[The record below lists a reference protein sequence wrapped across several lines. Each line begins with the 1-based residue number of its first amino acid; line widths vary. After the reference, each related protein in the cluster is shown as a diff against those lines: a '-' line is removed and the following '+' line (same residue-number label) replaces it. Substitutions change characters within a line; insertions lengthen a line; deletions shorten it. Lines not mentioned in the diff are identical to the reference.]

1 MKVFDK
7 PCVWITLIAKSTF
20 TVLVSGITVSSFAGP
35 ADDEQLLGLWQS
47 DHGCVVHIFEDESGS
62 LAGAAWGKGKESAE
76 LIIEFSGDRRFAW
89 KRKTKKSGF
98 GDDGEVDPKRSGRFI
113 VDLHDRQVLHS
124 DNWPCYHQRTGPAAK
139 FSRLSP
145 AKASG
150 LSVPDWYSDTL
161 SQVIEGGSGV
171 GTAKAKSQPQ
181 ETQVAETSQPTSVA
195 QSLQGVAQNNQ
206 AEQTSQ
212 SGGLGGLFN
221 ALNTFNQQMQEQVA
235 GQFPNAASNQGQSS
249 ALPSN
254 STESGGLAGLFGAA
268 GKKKNRTTSP
278 SSGQGQ
284 SSTTGL
290 GGLLSGLATA
300 DQPSSGSDSGP
311 RNLEEFRELVT
322 MGPVDAHFLG
332 KTLAEGEMLGSAP
345 AFPVTDSRVRYVQ
358 AILDTLV
365 RYSRTPFVYREY
377 VAMVLDDDEEINAFA
392 APGGFMAVYTGMLNL
407 CENEDELALV
417 LAHELAHSELDHGIS
432 AIVQQQS
439 SKFFGTFAGGMTG
452 NDLVGNFAN
461 SLYDIGVK
469 GYNVE
474 IEAEADE
481 RALLIAERAGYDP
494 KWYMG
499 VMEKL
504 HTFKGHYGGEGYPP
518 NRAELIRHHLGKV
531 SYLGSTEAFAARS
544 ARFHTVFGH

>member
-1 MKVFDK
+1 MFTVFDT
-7 PCVWITLIAKSTF
+7 PRGWITLIAKSTLM
-20 TVLVSGITVSSFAGP
+20 VLVSGITVSAVAGP
-35 ADDEQLLGLWQS
+35 AHDEKLLGLWQS
-47 DHGCVVHIFEDESGS
+47 ENGCVVHIFEDGSGS
-62 LAGAAWGKGKESAE
+62 LAGAAWGQRKESAE
-76 LIIEFSGDRRFAW
+76 LVIEFSGDRRFAW

-124 DNWPCYHQRTGPAAK
+124 DNWPCFAQRTGPAAK
-139 FSRLSP
+139 FSRQLPTTVS
-145 AKASG
+145 K

-161 SQVIEGGSGV
+161 SQAIEGGSGV
-171 GTAKAKSQPQ
+171 EVAKAKSQTE
-181 ETQVAETSQPTSVA
+181 ETQVSETPQPAVTE
-195 QSLQGVAQNNQ
+195 QSLQGINQNNQ

-212 SGGLGGLFN
+212 GGGLGGLLN
-221 ALNTFNQQMQEQVA
+221 ALNTFNQQMQGQVA
-235 GQFPNAASNQGQSS
+235 DQFPSAASNQGQ
-249 ALPSN
+249 PSTQL
-254 STESGGLAGLFGAA
+254 SGGTDSGGLTGLFGAA
-268 GKKKNRTTSP
+268 GKKKNTTTSP

-284 SSTTGL
+284 SSTAGL

-300 DQPSSGSDSGP
+300 GQPSSGSGTGP
-311 RNLEEFRELVT
+311 SNLAEFRDLVT

-332 KTLAEGEMLGSAP
+332 KDLAQKHMLGTAP
-345 AFPVTDSRVRYVQ
+345 ALSVTDHRVQYVQ
-358 AILDTLV
+358 AILDSLV
-365 RYSRTPFVYREY
+365 RYSRTPFVYQTY
-377 VAMVLDDDEEINAFA
+377 VAIVLEDEEINAFA
-392 APGGFMAVYTGMLNL
+392 VPGGFMQVNTGMLNL